1 MSLFRPVN
9 SSESNLYTIRLSF
22 GVDSTLGKFN
32 NLSADCVVA
41 SNNSA
46 TAVTKDYLSSP
57 SNNNL
62 PINFTCNYVLSSK
75 SFQITY
81 GKTFTQQ
88 PNINVIPHLSASSF
102 SIPRIV
108 KNSISATSN
117 NLEIFF
123 LNSSGTAIAP
133 STDGSTG
140 ILGFDLEITGPVKLG
155 VTTGNSNKGWS
166 LNDTTTAEPSVYS
179 FMDMNLGSGTIAS
192 NSVIISKNLK
202 LLGSDGNT
210 KTFNNTAGELV
221 ATDYINTIWEL
232 ESGTGAVNLINLI
245 PQKGMVLIIYR
256 NGANESTV
264 TLGTDCNFNFQ
275 SGENKLTFSNH
286 SSVILYAPNTTTFM
300 ILSNTNTVE
309 VST

>member
-32 NLSADCVVA
+32 LLSDCVVA
-41 SNNSA
+41 SNNSL
-46 TAVTKDYLSSP
+46 TSVTKDYLSSP

-62 PINFTCNYVLSSK
+62 PINFTCNYVLVSK

-88 PNINVIPHLSASSF
+88 PNINIIPHLSESSF
-102 SIPRIV
+102 AIPRIV
-108 KNSISATSN
+108 KKSITETLN

-123 LNSSGTAIAP
+123 LDATGTAIAP
-133 STDGSTG
+133 SIDGVTG
-140 ILGFDLEITGPVKLG
+140 ILGFDLEITGPIKLG

-179 FMDMNLGSGTIAS
+179 YMDINLGSGTIAN

-210 KTFNNTAGELV
+210 KKFNNTASDLV
-221 ATDYINTIWEL
+221 ATDYVNTVWEL
-232 ESGTGAVNLINLI
+232 ESSTGQVNLTNLI

-256 NGANESTV
+256 NGANDSTV
-264 TLGTDCNFNFQ
+264 TLGLNCFFNFQ
-275 SGENKLTFSNH
+275 TNENKLTFLTNH

-300 ILSNTNTVE
+300 ILSNTNSVLVGT
-309 VST
+309 